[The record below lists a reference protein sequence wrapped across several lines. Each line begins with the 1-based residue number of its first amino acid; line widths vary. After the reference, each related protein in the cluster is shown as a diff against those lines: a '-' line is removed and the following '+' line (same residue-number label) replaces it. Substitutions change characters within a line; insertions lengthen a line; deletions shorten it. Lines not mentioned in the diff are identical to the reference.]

1 MTAAKLN
8 ILAIDTA
15 TEACSVALNLHGVVT
30 QRLEIA
36 PNGHSRLV
44 LGMAKTLLQ
53 QSELDLK
60 QLDALAVDVGPGS
73 FTGLR
78 IGIGVAQGLGY
89 GAGLKVIPVGSLEAL
104 AWAVPHRFVLAA
116 IDARMQQI
124 YYGLYRNPPGNP
136 PDREPQTM
144 IKPALISPQ
153 RLVIGDEIIE
163 DRIIGDGDENGIVGV
178 GSGWDR
184 YAPVLLEAANGPVS
198 NGPVSNGPMSNWLA
212 GQYPEAATV
221 SRLACARGLQSAV
234 SPLRLSASYIR
245 NDVATPSAG
254 KRTPK
259 PFAAER

>member
-30 QRLEIA
+30 QQLEIA

-124 YYGLYRNPPGNP
+124 YYGLYCNPPGNP

-184 YAPVLLEAANGPVS
+184 YAPVLLEAANGPSVEWAS
-198 NGPVSNGPMSNWLA
+198 IKWASRMGRCRTGWPGSIPKRRLYRGWPA
-212 GQYPEAATV
+212 RAA
-221 SRLACARGLQSAV
+221 CKARFRRYA
-234 SPLRLSASYIR
+234 
-245 NDVATPSAG
+245 
-254 KRTPK
+254 
-259 PFAAER
+259 